1 MPNIPLDKE
10 LYERVREH
18 VYSKIPKHSAY
29 RSGILVKLY
38 KKLGGRYKHV
48 GNERGID
55 AYPLKRWFAEKW
67 KDVSPKSKKNIPH
80 YPLYR
85 PTRRVSKKTPLTL
98 QEIPNRNI
106 SEQYKRKQKLR
117 HSTLPHFKRKNKR
130 NSV

>member
-1 MPNIPLDKE
+1 MPNIPLDSK
-10 LYERVREH
+10 LYETVKEI

-29 RSGILVKLY
+29 RSGTVVKLY

-67 KDVSPKSKKNIPH
+67 TDVSPKRVHKNH

-98 QEIPNRNI
+98 QEIPKRNI
-106 SEQYKRKQKLR
+106 TQQYKRKQKLK
-117 HSTLPHFKRKNKR
+117 HSTLPRFESKR
-130 NSV
+130 